1 VVDGEKAQM
10 EIQQITEFIRKTV
23 PVERIYLFGS
33 YAYGEPTMHSDYDFF
48 VVIPDSSMQPREAT
62 RMIRRAIAHSPLMT
76 PFDVLASHA
85 HHFDEMK
92 QFNTLERKVTRDGRL
107 LYERA

>member
-1 VVDGEKAQM
+1 MIDRQKAQD
-10 EIQQITEFIRKTV
+10 EIRQITELIRQAV

-33 YAYGEPTMHSDYDFF
+33 FAYGEPDEHSDYDFF
-48 VVIPDSSMQPREAT
+48 VVIPDGSMRPREAT
-62 RMIRRAIAHSPLMT
+62 RMIRRAIAQTPLMS
-76 PFDVLASHA
+76 PFDVLAA
-85 HHFDEMK
+85 HVNRFDEMK